1 MDSSE
6 KMNVLQI
13 PVVCDFLEVFPEDV
27 ISLPPEREVEFS
39 IDLVLGTTLISVV
52 MSRMSPIE
60 LRELKS

>member
-39 IDLVLGTTLISVV
+39 IDLVLGTTLVSVV
-52 MSRMSPIE
+52 M
-60 LRELKS
+60 